1 MAARPEGAPIWAD
14 AMFPDLE
21 AAKRFY
27 GELLGWTF
35 EEGREEFGNYTQA
48 KSDGK
53 RVGALSPQMPGM
65 EGTPPSWN
73 LYLATPDVKATAARV
88 KESGGTLLMEPME
101 VGDFGSMVSVQ
112 DPAGVFFSLWQPGTH
127 DGFEKVGEPGSYAWA
142 EVTTR
147 DTGKT
152 DGFFE
157 AAFPYEVR
165 KMADENVDFNI
176 WQLDGQPQ
184 LGRFKMTEDFPPQVP
199 SYVNVYFAVDDCD
212 AAVATVT
219 RLGGKLHYGPMDT
232 PFGRFA
238 AVTDPQGA
246 AFSVIDLST
255 TQGEMPDLT

>member
-21 AAKRFY
+21 AAKAFY

-35 EEGREEFGNYTQA
+35 EEGQEEFGNYTQA

-53 RVGALSPQMPGM
+53 RVGALSPTMPGM
-65 EGTPPSWN
+65 EGTPPAWN
-73 LYLATPDVKATAARV
+73 LYLATPDVKAAAARV
-88 KESGGTLLMEPME
+88 KEAGGTLVTEPME
-101 VGDFGSMVSVQ
+101 VRDFGSMVTVQ

-127 DGFEKVGEPGSYAWA
+127 EGFEKVGEPGSFAWA

-147 DTGKT
+147 DTAKT

-157 AAFPYEVR
+157 AAFPFEV
-165 KMADENVDFNI
+165 KKIADENVDFNI
-176 WQLDGQPQ
+176 WELDGQPQ

-219 RLGGKLHYGPMDT
+219 RLGGKLHYGPTDT

-255 TQGEMPDLT
+255 TEGEMPGLT